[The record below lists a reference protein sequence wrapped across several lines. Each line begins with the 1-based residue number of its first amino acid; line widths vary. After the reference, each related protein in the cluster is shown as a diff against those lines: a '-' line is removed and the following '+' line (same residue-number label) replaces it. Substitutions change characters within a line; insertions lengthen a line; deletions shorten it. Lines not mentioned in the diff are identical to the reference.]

1 MRILAHGGTSF
12 SERHR
17 SGEWPSIPR
26 EVLESTYG
34 LPGDSMIYGLG
45 VLDDCQPFLIIRL
58 RQVTEIGRSYA
69 YSLLLDPGRD
79 IWTTFKWNTAD
90 LLRAILADEIG
101 ELLLLKPES
110 LGTEDLKQRLDSL
123 TPLKTAATPVSD
135 EGLPPVS
142 GELFHHW
149 VGAAFSN
156 EPIVVAP
163 SVLGFDGRPTYEQLI
178 KHLDQFE
185 QPCFRIGAGWLVGAS
200 SEHAAALGANLVVD
214 DQFDADPGSL
224 TANTQR
230 GREAAEAWLAISQ
243 HPEFSDALL
252 RLKELPI
259 CEWTEGQGSNGVAC
273 LTRLKLLAELLKG
286 DRVPDQLQSLEPKF
300 KDFPFLAAEIRRAA
314 HSLMFRGESKSLS
327 PAETTIA
334 LRNFYE
340 QGLQIGSAD
349 QIRRLDPGTLIH
361 MVVDRELHKVTSEV
375 ELSLP
380 PEVEA
385 TVFKRLLGAI
395 PEYSDIPE
403 LLITASDFM
412 VQHFN
417 GERREMWLK
426 ELKEAVEIRTKL
438 TESPLSLWDTFPKDH
453 VLWQD
458 VSEMLKKAVWDRAKT
473 RNSDWEL
480 EYLRFGKDPG
490 GAQLSRNG
498 IDSKKATELIC
509 CYLDEVNNQTD
520 LAGLATEWLA
530 ELARSPLRPTVRI
543 AEKVTIAESQISES
557 WLPFLTLWAAYTD
570 ASEPEI
576 SRASINKLLTPD
588 EQKRLSQEI
597 YQMLRQY
604 PPRTQVPNLPRMV
617 DLLDE
622 LPLDFFNELRTF
634 RRELGTAA
642 FARWIAGLRQLGH
655 TDLASMEVVCFC
667 EESKE
672 ALPEDWF
679 FRGFNEQM
687 LEVLI
692 DFLLFG
698 GYANDDELHRRRCEE
713 VLSTRYHLPRLR
725 RIVARV
731 CSAGL
736 KQREKLENFVRRYA
750 AHEPALVLL
759 FVCFSPTLRQNIV
772 AELALRGTDAFIKHA
787 RDIVDETQYGKT
799 LNTYRHAV
807 LTYVRKC
814 DPEWKKKIVRL
825 RLLTRHGLDAWL
837 DSVLEGEVEDTDE
850 SFVSEPEGEKP
861 NRESEVPLY
870 STAQATSAATSQ
882 IEESREAKPAPPDK
896 NREELPD
903 STRPGLGQK
912 VRSLFGSVF
921 SAEPPPELDF
931 EESNSTPSHV
941 KKDDS

>member
-17 SGEWPSIPR
+17 IGAWPSIPR

-45 VLDDCQPFLIIRL
+45 VLEDCQPFLVVRL

-79 IWTTFKWNTAD
+79 IWTTFDWNTAD
-90 LLRAILADEIG
+90 LLRAILADEVG
-101 ELLLLKPES
+101 ELLLLRPES
-110 LGTEDLKQRLDSL
+110 LRTEDLKQRLDRL
-123 TPLKTAATPVSD
+123 TPLQTPVTPVSN
-135 EGLPPVS
+135 EGLRPAS
-142 GELFHHW
+142 GELFDHW
-149 VGAAFSN
+149 VGAAFSSQ
-156 EPIVVAP
+156 PIVVTP
-163 SVLGFDGRPTYEQLI
+163 SMLGFAERPTYEQLI
-178 KHLDQFE
+178 KHLYQFE

-200 SEHAAALGANLVVD
+200 GEHAAALGANLVID
-214 DQFDADPGSL
+214 DQLDADPGSL
-224 TANTQR
+224 TANAQR
-230 GREAAEAWLAISQ
+230 GREAAEAWLTIAQ
-243 HPEFSDALL
+243 HQEFSNALL
-252 RLKELPI
+252 RLKGVPI
-259 CEWTEGQGSNGVAC
+259 CEWTEVQGSNGVAC

-314 HSLMFRGESKSLS
+314 HSLMFRGGNSLS
-327 PAETTIA
+327 PAETVIA

-340 QGLQIGSAD
+340 QGLEIGSAD

-361 MVVDRELHKVTSEV
+361 MVVDRELQNGISEI
-375 ELSLP
+375 ELPLP

-395 PEYSDIPE
+395 LEYSDIPQ
-403 LLITASDFM
+403 LLITASEFM

-417 GERREMWLK
+417 GTRREMWLT
-426 ELKEAVEIRTKL
+426 ELKEAVEIRTKI
-438 TESPLSLWDTFPKDH
+438 TESPLSLWETFPKDH

-480 EYLRFGKDPG
+480 EYLRFGKDSG

-498 IDSKKATELIC
+498 IDSKKVTELID
-509 CYLDEVNNQTD
+509 CYLHEVNNQTD
-520 LAGLATEWLA
+520 LAGLAKDWLA
-530 ELARSPLRPTVRI
+530 ELAKSKLRLTVRI
-543 AEKVTIAESQISES
+543 AEKVTIAESQISEN
-557 WLPFLTLWAAYTD
+557 WLPFLRLWAAYND
-570 ASEPEI
+570 SPEPEI
-576 SRASINKLLTPD
+576 NRASVNKGLTPD
-588 EQKRLSQEI
+588 ERNRLTQEL
-597 YQMLRQY
+597 YQMLQQY

-617 DLLDE
+617 KLLDE
-622 LPLDFFNELRTF
+622 LPLDFFNELRKF

-642 FARWIAGLRQLGH
+642 FARWIAGLRELGH
-655 TDLASMEVVCFC
+655 ADLASMEIVCFC

-698 GYANDDELHRRRCEE
+698 GYASDDELHRHRCEE

-725 RIVARV
+725 KIVARV
-731 CSAGL
+731 CYAGL

-750 AHEPALVLL
+750 AHEPALVRL
-759 FVCFSPTLRQNIV
+759 FACFSPTLRQNIV
-772 AELALRGTDAFIKHA
+772 AELALRSTDAFIKHA
-787 RDIVDETQYGKT
+787 RDIVDETYSGKA
-799 LNTYRHAV
+799 LNTYRYAV

-837 DSVLEGEVEDTDE
+837 DSVLESEVEDIDE
-850 SFVSEPEGEKP
+850 SSVSEPEGEKA

-870 STAQATSAATSQ
+870 STAQATSATTSHV
-882 IEESREAKPAPPDK
+882 EESRDAQHPPVGK
-896 NREELPD
+896 NREELRS

-912 VRSLFGSVF
+912 VRSLIGSVF
-921 SAEPPPELDF
+921 SAEPPPELDL